1 MIVRRLLPEECDAF
15 WEIRLQSLRDCP
27 EAYGSA
33 YEEEA
38 CLSSEERKARCDWSD
53 DNFVIGAFEGERL
66 VGIVGLRR
74 EIRVKS
80 RHKAVVIGMYVLPEF
95 RAQGLGG
102 LLMDKLIQEA
112 RQLPSLARLGMR
124 VRRGFMN
131 GADLWSSASSRMRSD
146 NMNSLTIWCSCRLGF
161 NAASVRHPA
170 SHPPLS
176 QSTASPSFLPAAA
189 TPTRLPSPSSSRPKP
204 RPPHESGRPP

>member
-112 RQLPSLARLGMR
+112 RQLPSLARLGIFVVAGNEGAKR
-124 VRRGFMN
+124 LYERCGFVVFGVEPDAKRQHEQSYDMV
-131 GADLWSSASSRMRSD
+131 LM
-146 NMNSLTIWCSCRLGF
+146 SLGL
-161 NAASVRHPA
+161 
-170 SHPPLS
+170 
-176 QSTASPSFLPAAA
+176 
-189 TPTRLPSPSSSRPKP
+189 
-204 RPPHESGRPP
+204 